1 MRKALKLASVLF
13 LLPPLYLVFVLATP
27 WLVAQGTGIAAPW
40 TTRLVFGQVLAF
52 PVLAGGAMGLLF
64 LLWALLGWIF
74 RCISHERCTINVTPL
89 LGILLSAVCVVMAI
103 NPVSGTQT
111 GPSEGETLSV
121 VSWNVHDELNANDL
135 RDLIADDPEV
145 VVLPEASTGPLET
158 HLAQLGKS
166 EQYQIFA
173 TETKA
178 GVSPTTVMIS
188 KNMGQYQVR
197 DGAETTLGTLTVEPR
212 DQNSRKP
219 VILGVHTASPVPN
232 WMDLWDSDA
241 GNVLNAVCS
250 PQHEDERPVIAA
262 GDYNANPW
270 HGHMASIPSREG
282 CSDALPSSG
291 VSTGTWPSVAP
302 AWARTQIDHIVV
314 NEAVRVEDGK
324 VMSLEGPSDHVPVTA
339 TLRY

>member
-1 MRKALKLASVLF
+1 MRKGLKLASVVF
-13 LLPPLYLVFVLATP
+13 LLPPLYLVFVLVTP
-27 WLVAQGTGIAAPW
+27 WLAVQGIGIAAPW
-40 TTRLVFGQVLAF
+40 TTRLVFGQILAF
-52 PVLAGGAMGLLF
+52 PVLVGCAMGLLF
-64 LLWALLGWIF
+64 LMWALLGWTSRF
-74 RCISHERCTINVTPL
+74 LSHDRRTVNVTPL
-89 LGILLSAVCVVMAI
+89 LGILVSAVCVVLAA
-103 NPVSGTQT
+103 NPVSESQT

-121 VSWNVHDELNANDL
+121 VSWNVHDELNLNDL
-135 RDLIADDPEV
+135 RDLVVDDPEV

-158 HLAQLGKS
+158 HLAQLGKGG
-166 EQYQIFA
+166 QYQIFA

-188 KNMGQYQVR
+188 KNMGRYQVR

-232 WMDLWDSDA
+232 WMDLWDSDV
-241 GNVLNAVCS
+241 GNVLDAVCS
-250 PQHEDERPVIAA
+250 PRHERERPVIAA

-291 VSTGTWPSVAP
+291 VSTGTWPSAAP

-314 NEAVRVEDGK
+314 NGAVRVEDGK
-324 VMSLEGPSDHVPVTA
+324 VMSLTGPSDHVPVTA